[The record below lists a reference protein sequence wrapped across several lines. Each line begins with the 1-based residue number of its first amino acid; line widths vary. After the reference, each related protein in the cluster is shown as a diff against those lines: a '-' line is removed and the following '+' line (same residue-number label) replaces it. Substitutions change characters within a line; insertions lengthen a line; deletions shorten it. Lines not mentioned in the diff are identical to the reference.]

1 MIGMVI
7 VSHSAKAAEGVREL
21 ALQMAAPEL
30 SIIAAGGMADN
41 ILGTDAIKI
50 QTAIE
55 TADSGDGVL
64 VLVDLGSA
72 VLSTDLAI
80 DLLTPE
86 LKQRVLIADAPLLE
100 GAVMAA
106 IEASVPGSTL
116 QKAADTAEAAK
127 KLQKRL

>member
-106 IEASVPGSTL
+106 IEASVPGTTL

>member
-30 SIIAAGGMADN
+30 SIIAAGGIADN

-127 KLQKRL
+127 KLQKHL

>member
-127 KLQKRL
+127 KLQKHL

>member
-55 TADSGDGVL
+55 AADSGDGVL
-64 VLVDLGSA
+64 ILVDLGSA

-86 LKQRVLIADAPLLE
+86 LRQRVLVADAPLLE

-106 IEASVPGSTL
+106 IEASVPGCTL

-127 KLQKRL
+127 KLQKCL

>member
-55 TADSGDGVL
+55 AADSGDGVL